1 LTQPRLPGNVITMP
15 LLLVL
20 PPFLATLVQLGCF
33 IVSGEVVYLV
43 LAVLFGIASVL
54 LLRAAYRSLG

>member
-1 LTQPRLPGNVITMP
+1 MP

-54 LLRAAYRSLG
+54 LLRAVRRLARG